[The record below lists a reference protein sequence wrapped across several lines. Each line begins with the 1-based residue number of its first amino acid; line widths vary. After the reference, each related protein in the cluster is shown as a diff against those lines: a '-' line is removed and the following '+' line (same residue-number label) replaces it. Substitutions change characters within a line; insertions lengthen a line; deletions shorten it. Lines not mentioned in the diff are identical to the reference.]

1 MTDQRHNAAFVVGSI
16 LGGVAGAAAALWK
29 TPQSGPELRA
39 RLAGRLGVGGGTGR
53 AVSSDAPDTVH
64 VAKASTPSRPSKVW
78 DIWNARTSP
87 ATRTVGGSSGVG
99 GKVLSVVEKATAPI
113 VGVKL
118 GETAREAGSRA
129 LSGAVGTV
137 RPGSRPDA
145 GASSATSSASTD
157 APVTPAAASPVTPPE
172 EPPTVPA
179 FESSGEITGAGVGHV
194 ASTEELVT
202 PAVPVETQ
210 STEKA
215 TGPLTD
221 FPAFDADDR
230 DRTT

>member
-39 RLAGRLGVGGGTGR
+39 KLAGRLGVGGGTGR

-64 VAKASTPSRPSKVW
+64 VAKASTPSRPSKPSKVW
-78 DIWNARTSP
+78 DIWSARTSP
-87 ATRTVGGSSGVG
+87 ETRTSGGSSGVG

-129 LSGAVGTV
+129 LSGAVSTV

-145 GASSATSSASTD
+145 GTSSASTD
-157 APVTPAAASPVTPPE
+157 TPVTPAAASPVTPPE

>member
-39 RLAGRLGVGGGTGR
+39 KLAERLGMGGGTTGR
-53 AVSSDAPDTVH
+53 AASPDAPDAVH
-64 VAKASTPSRPSKVW
+64 VAKASTPSSLSSPSKPSKVW

-87 ATRTVGGSSGVG
+87 ETRTFGGSSGVG

-129 LSGAVGTV
+129 LSGAASVV
-137 RPGSRPDA
+137 RPGG
-145 GASSATSSASTD
+145 GATTG
-157 APVTPAAASPVTPPE
+157 APPVTPPE
-172 EPPTVPA
+172 EPATAPA
-179 FESSGEITGAGVGHV
+179 FESSGEITEAGVGHV
-194 ASTEELVT
+194 ASTEELVA